1 MKLREL
7 ENNQLVSCSEDNTL
21 NFYIHQKE
29 WIIEQKIATN
39 ISIWNEIETKN
50 EKLVLTGSSDKILFF
65 DIDVRKSE
73 TQISG
78 IKLYGSLS
86 NNMININE
94 KLLAVGLTDYI
105 FIIDVLSQIKI
116 NEIKIP
122 GSSCITRFCLLKDNI
137 LLIGDCS
144 NAIRQFKILEIP
156 LSKKK

>member
-1 MKLREL
+1 M
-7 ENNQLVSCSEDNTL
+7 
-21 NFYIHQKE
+21 
-29 WIIEQKIATN
+29 
-39 ISIWNEIETKN
+39 
-50 EKLVLTGSSDKILFF
+50 
-65 DIDVRKSE
+65 RKSE